1 MSANT
6 RMVLIVG
13 AGVIL
18 GIIILAGIYVMLNAN
33 SFMGSM
39 VSGRFRSRM
48 MESSNLPLGRFD
60 SNGERIYFTG
70 TSSSRDPIRAEMPGM
85 HRMQGGGMAC
95 ADCHGPDGRGGTFRM
110 MMDSYHAPD
119 IRYETLTAEQHE
131 HKEGEREHEE
141 HPPYTDETIKRA
153 IAEGLD
159 PAGEPLEFPMPRWQM
174 SESDLNDLLDYLKK
188 LK

>member
-6 RMVLIVG
+6 RLALIVV

-18 GIIILAGIYVMLNAN
+18 GTTILFGIYLMLNV
-33 SFMGSM
+33 SGFMGPM
-39 VSGRFRSRM
+39 VSGRFRSPM
-48 MESSNLPLGRFD
+48 MGQSNQPLGRFD

-70 TSSSRDPIRAEMPGM
+70 TSSSGNAIRAEMPGM
-85 HRMQGGGMAC
+85 HRMSGGGMAC
-95 ADCHGPDGRGGTFRM
+95 ADCHGSNGRGGTVRM
-110 MMDSYHAPD
+110 MMGSYQAPD

-131 HKEGEREHEE
+131 HDEGEGGHEE

-153 IAEGLD
+153 ITEGVD

-174 SESDLNDLLDYLKK
+174 SESDLSDLLDYLKT
-188 LK
+188 LE